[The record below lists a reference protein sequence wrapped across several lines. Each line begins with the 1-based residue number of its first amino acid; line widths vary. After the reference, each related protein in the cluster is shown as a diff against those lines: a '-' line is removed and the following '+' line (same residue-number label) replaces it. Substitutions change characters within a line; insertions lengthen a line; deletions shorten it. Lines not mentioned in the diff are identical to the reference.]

1 MSYKV
6 LRRIRFNHYEE
17 SSKIYS
23 FEYSDNLNLIKI
35 GEKVGVFEILEDGM

>member
-6 LRRIRFNHYEE
+6 LRRIRFTHHEE
-17 SSKIYS
+17 GSKIYS
-23 FEYSDNLNLIKI
+23 FEYSDNINLIKI

>member
-6 LRRIRFNHYEE
+6 LKRIRFSHFDEISE
-17 SSKIYS
+17 IYS
-23 FEYSDNLNLIKI
+23 FQYSDNLNLIKI